1 MRCNSHT
8 QIQHTM
14 WVFAAIEP
22 HPIFIDAV
30 LLFKLSISMSNED
43 QATNWPQSAILQ
55 EDSSSWIQVNRW
67 SLILSYS
74 ACIYILIM
82 LWYCILRKMV
92 YMQEV
97 WLLIKYYQHLD
108 LNRVK
113 VSARIMCMLLSVWT
127 VIRFYSEWRKKSD
140 INL

>member
-1 MRCNSHT
+1 MVTYHFLLRCNSHT
-8 QIQHTM
+8 QIQHNRSTM

-22 HPIFIDAV
+22 HPIFIGAV
-30 LLFKLSISMSNED
+30 LLFKLSIWLYRMSNEE

-55 EDSSSWIQVNRW
+55 EDSSSWIQVTRW
-67 SLILSYS
+67 SMILSYS

-82 LWYCILRKMV
+82 LWYCIVRKMV

-97 WLLIKYYQHLD
+97 WLWIKYYQHLD

-113 VSARIMCMLLSVWT
+113 VSNQIICML
-127 VIRFYSEWRKKSD
+127 
-140 INL
+140 